1 MCIITGGAF
10 RATMT
15 RIVQSFSVPDGS
27 VAHAKLKEWKA
38 QGSNVSTIIQMLI
51 EEENTQAHLD
61 AMKKKIM
68 RLRDLTKNGSRMTK
82 DQWENEFWMWLD

>member
-1 MCIITGGAF
+1 
-10 RATMT
+10 MT
-15 RIVQSFSVPDGS
+15 RVVQSFSVPDGS

-61 AMKKKIM
+61 AMKRKI
-68 RLRDLTKNGSRMTK
+68 RHLRDLTKNGSRMTK
-82 DQWENEFWMWLD
+82 QQWEEEFWMWLE

>member
-1 MCIITGGAF
+1 
-10 RATMT
+10 MT
-15 RIVQSFSVPDGS
+15 RVVQSFSVPDGS
-27 VAHAKLKEWKA
+27 VAHAKLKEWKE

-82 DQWENEFWMWLD
+82 QQWEHEFWMWLE

>member
-10 RATMT
+10 GTDMT
-15 RIVQSFSVPDGS
+15 RVVQSFSVPDGS

-82 DQWENEFWMWLD
+82 QQWEEEFWMWLE

>member
-1 MCIITGGAF
+1 
-10 RATMT
+10 MT

-27 VAHAKLKEWKA
+27 VAHAKLKEWKEDGA
-38 QGSNVSTIIQMLI
+38 NISAIIQLLI
-51 EEENTQAHLD
+51 EEENTQAHLN

-82 DQWENEFWMWLD
+82 EEWENEFWAWVE